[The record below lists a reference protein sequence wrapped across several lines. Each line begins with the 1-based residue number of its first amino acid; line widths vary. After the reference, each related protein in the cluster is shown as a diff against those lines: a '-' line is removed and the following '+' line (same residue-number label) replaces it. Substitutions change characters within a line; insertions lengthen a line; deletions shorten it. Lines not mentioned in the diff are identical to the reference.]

1 MMDIFGWTKADL
13 AAYYARKAN
22 QTQDRGRSHAHA
34 GEEGIVNGSSPT
46 GVPPT

>member
-22 QTQDRGRSHAHA
+22 QKKIA
-34 GEEGIVNGSSPT
+34 GDAMHKLIPT
-46 GVPPT
+46 GS